1 MKDNLNNEKINN
13 EDALLLAGLS
23 AQVKRYKE
31 IAAINEIVEQKVI
44 QTNFKKSKSSFIN
57 ISLIVVVLLIG
68 SWFFIN
74 QFTKDAQKAKVNSQ
88 NSIEYHNLKGT
99 DTHSNKI
106 AQENKQTTEAE
117 NINIPNKKN
126 APQVFIEKVRSLDNS
141 IHNIQL
147 ETNDLQNQKIPVVII
162 TFKNTNLTLQQLRD
176 ILQNSL
182 SANNFKISYGDIA
195 GNLLKISTASRSGKT
210 YNFKINGRTHSNTVL
225 LEIELNM
232 AIGITEANEESYEVF
247 FKLIESVLKNYKE
260 QI

>member
-1 MKDNLNNEKINN
+1 MNDNLNNEKINN
-13 EDALLLAGLS
+13 EDTLLLAALS
-23 AQVKRYKE
+23 AQVKRYRE

-44 QTNFKKSKSSFIN
+44 STNFKKSKSSFIN
-57 ISLIVVVLLIG
+57 ISLISIVLLIG
-68 SWFFIN
+68 SWFLIN
-74 QFTKDAQKAKVNSQ
+74 QFTKHTQKAEVNSQ
-88 NSIEYHNLKGT
+88 KSIENHNLKET

-106 AQENKQTTEAE
+106 ALENKQTTEAE

-126 APQVFIEKVRSLDNS
+126 ALQAFIKQLQSLNTQNDD
-141 IHNIQL
+141 IQL
-147 ETNDLQNQKIPVVII
+147 ETNDLQNQNIPVVII

-210 YNFKINGRTHSNTVL
+210 FNFKINGRTHSKSVR

-247 FKLIESVLKNYKE
+247 FKLIESILKNYKE